1 MHTIFKKMTVIAIIL
16 LSFIALVS
24 CLQPKYQ
31 HPEEWQLW
39 KTEHGKSYESQREEL
54 ERHLVWLSNRE
65 YINAHN
71 KNAEEFG
78 FIMSM
83 NQFSDRVSHTTKLHA
98 IISSVPHSMMVSLQ
112 HNI

>member
-1 MHTIFKKMTVIAIIL
+1 MKISAILVCSVL
-16 LSFIALVS
+16 LAVVT
-24 CLQPKYQ
+24 CEVQYQ

-71 KNAEEFG
+71 ANSDVFG
-78 FIMSM
+78 FTLSM
-83 NQFSDRVSHTTKLHA
+83 NHFGDIVSPFYQSN
-98 IISSVPHSMMVSLQ
+98 SSH
-112 HNI
+112 